1 MWRNTFFVVN
11 TNLAKHFLSGEAAK
25 SKCRRV
31 RIEVTHSICSLR
43 RSEEQTRRIVK
54 GLPWR
59 PEGPSCESRKQK
71 GIPGSRQSKA
81 MSGRE
86 DSQPPHTGSG
96 APSLSWVSFLPHRTF
111 PSLKSINAAR
121 LDCLWFI
128 ELWWAVLEMT
138 PLPTLWD
145 LLNQACVVT
154 LEGTGDCRM
163 DPAWRNWRW
172 MGQSKPSSNRAEQN
186 TGSQDAEELQS
197 G

>member
-1 MWRNTFFVVN
+1 
-11 TNLAKHFLSGEAAK
+11 
-25 SKCRRV
+25 
-31 RIEVTHSICSLR
+31 
-43 RSEEQTRRIVK
+43 
-54 GLPWR
+54 
-59 PEGPSCESRKQK
+59 
-71 GIPGSRQSKA
+71 

-96 APSLSWVSFLPHRTF
+96 APSLFWVSFLPHGTF
-111 PSLKSINAAR
+111 PSLESINVAR

-145 LLNQACVVT
+145 LLNQAYVVT

-163 DPAWRNWRW
+163 DPAWRSWRRID
-172 MGQSKPSSNRAEQN
+172 QSKPSSNRAEQN